1 MRKRLARASMEDG
14 FTLVELLTTMV
25 LLGIV
30 LSIAT
35 LAMSSAANS
44 YVDQKTYSDTLRLG
58 TTAMNVMTKTIRGGT
73 EIKVLNSDNLPAFK
87 TATSGEIEVFVAQSE
102 RPELVRFFVND
113 ENKLVRQTTPANPD
127 SAAPYWEFSD
137 DPESNNIIAYTVP
150 EDEKDNIFTYFDSND
165 EEMDLSSV
173 SDQSNQLSRIRSVRI
188 DLTIDTDPNQATPVE
203 LINTVV
209 LPNLGVIQDL

>member
-1 MRKRLARASMEDG
+1 MNRRLDDTSNDNG

-44 YVDQKTYSDTLRLG
+44 YVDQKTYSDTLRLN
-58 TTAMNVMTKTIRGGT
+58 TSAMNTMTKTIRGGT
-73 EIKVLNSDNLPAFK
+73 EIKGLNADNLPAFK
-87 TATSGEIEVFVAQSE
+87 TAQSGEVEIFVAKSE

-113 ENKLVRQTTPANPD
+113 QNQLARQVTPADEN
-127 SAAPYWEFSD
+127 STAPYWEFPDAPVSTD
-137 DPESNNIIAYTVP
+137 IIAYTVP
-150 EDEKDNIFTYFDSND
+150 PDEADNIFTYFDSND
-165 EEMDLSSV
+165 EEIDISTGST
-173 SDQSNQLSRIRSVRI
+173 QGTQLSRIRSVRI
-188 DLTIDTDPNQATPVE
+188 DLTIDVDPDQATPVE
-203 LINTVV
+203 IVNTVV